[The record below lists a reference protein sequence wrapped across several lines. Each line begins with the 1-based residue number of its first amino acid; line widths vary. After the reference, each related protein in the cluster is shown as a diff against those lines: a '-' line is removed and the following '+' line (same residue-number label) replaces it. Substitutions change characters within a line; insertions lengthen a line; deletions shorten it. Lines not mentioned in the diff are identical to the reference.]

1 MNFYG
6 LQDRWIMKKVILI
19 SCVSKKRSI
28 SIEAKDLYISPL
40 FKLNLK
46 YATQINPSSIYI
58 LSAKHG
64 LLNLEDQV
72 DPYEQTLNRMKV
84 NERRA
89 WSKRVLEQLSHI
101 TSLQEDEFTFLA
113 GSRYR
118 QFLVP
123 HLKHVKIPLEGLG
136 IGYQLQKL
144 KDWTGQ

>member
-1 MNFYG
+1 
-6 LQDRWIMKKVILI
+6 MKKIILI

-28 SIEAKDLYISPL
+28 STEAKDLYISPL

-46 YATQINPSSIYI
+46 YAIQLNPSSIYI
-58 LSAKHG
+58 LSAKYG

-72 DPYEQTLNRMKV
+72 EPYEQTLNRMKV
-84 NERRA
+84 NERRE
-89 WSKRVLEQLSHI
+89 WSKRVLEQLGHV
-101 TSLQEDEFTFLA
+101 TSLQDDQFTFLA

-144 KDWTGQ
+144 KGLTAQ